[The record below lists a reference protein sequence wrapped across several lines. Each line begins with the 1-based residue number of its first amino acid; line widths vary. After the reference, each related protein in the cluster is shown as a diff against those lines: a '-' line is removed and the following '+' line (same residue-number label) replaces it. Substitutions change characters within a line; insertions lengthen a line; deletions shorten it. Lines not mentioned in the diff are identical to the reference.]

1 MDEVTA
7 PPRAPATPPPTPST
21 PAPIPLQT
29 PRPTINAG
37 SSGGPNEPR
46 GGPRRFAGIAIFEP
60 LRNRDFALLWMGM
73 AVSLLVDGISFVA
86 IAWQVLRLE
95 NAATALSLVGVAWT
109 VPQVLFLL
117 FAGVMS
123 DRFERRK
130 VLVLADVTRAISIG
144 GIGLLTI
151 SGSVELWHIL
161 VLVAFY
167 GTGDA
172 LFMPAFG
179 AIVPDIVPN
188 NRLVEANSLDQFVRP
203 LMLRFVG
210 PAVGGLIVTAVG
222 AGPAFLI
229 DAGTFCLSAVCVLLM
244 RRTRRSRRE
253 AIGPPGVVREISEG
267 LRFVK
272 TQTWLW
278 VSLIAQAVGLLCF
291 FGPLQVLV
299 PIIVKD
305 NLNGTAGDYGIVL
318 AAGGVGAI
326 IASIAMAQRGLPRR
340 SVTVMFMNLAA
351 GTFVFTFFAVVHATW
366 QAMLVSFFM
375 TATFTV
381 GIIVWGTLMH
391 KLVPSDL
398 LGRVSS
404 LDWMVSTTLIPLS
417 FALTGPIA
425 HAIGEEATLAGAGVL
440 GGGLILA
447 FLLTPGLRRI
457 ETDPR
462 LHERSEPA
470 AR

>member
-1 MDEVTA
+1 MNEVRAPLEAGA
-7 PPRAPATPPPTPST
+7 PPPPPPST
-21 PAPIPLQT
+21 PAPLASPPPPRNLNPGSEDAAPLDNH
-29 PRPTINAG
+29 RAFG
-37 SSGGPNEPR
+37 
-46 GGPRRFAGIAIFEP
+46 GIAILEP
-60 LRNRDFALLWMGM
+60 LRNRDFALLWAGM
-73 AVSLLVDGISFVA
+73 AISLLGDGIYFVA

-123 DRFERRK
+123 DRFERQK
-130 VLVLADVTRAISIG
+130 VLVLADATRALAIG
-144 GIGLLTI
+144 GVGLLTI
-151 SGSVELWHIL
+151 SGNVELWHIL
-161 VLVAFY
+161 VLVAIY

-210 PAVGGLIVTAVG
+210 PAIGGLIVTATG
-222 AGPAFLI
+222 AGPAFMI
-229 DAGTFCLSAVCVLLM
+229 DAGTFVLSAICILMM
-244 RRTRRSRRE
+244 RRTRRAPRE
-253 AIGPPGVVREISEG
+253 STPQTGVMREISEG

-278 VSLIAQAVGLLCF
+278 VSLVAQAVGLLCF

-299 PIIVKD
+299 PIIVKND
-305 NLNGTAGDYGIVL
+305 LNGSAGDYGLVL

-326 IASIAMAQRGLPRR
+326 LASLVMAQRGLPRR
-340 SVTVMFMNLAA
+340 SIAIMFMNLAA
-351 GTFVFTFFAVVHATW
+351 GTFVFSFFAIVSSTW
-366 QAMLVSFFM
+366 QAMLVSFVM
-375 TATFTV
+375 TATFTN

-391 KLVPSDL
+391 KLVPSQL

-425 HAIGEEATLAGAGVL
+425 HALGEKTTLAGAGVL
-440 GGGLILA
+440 AGVTILA
-447 FLLTPGLRRI
+447 FLAAPGVRRI
-457 ETDPR
+457 ESDPR
-462 LHERSEPA
+462 LHERSTGVA
-470 AR
+470 GA

>member
-7 PPRAPATPPPTPST
+7 PPRDPGQAPPPPST
-21 PAPIPLQT
+21 PAPVVIPPPL
-29 PRPTINAG
+29 PTLN
-37 SSGGPNEPR
+37 PEPR
-46 GGPRRFAGIAIFEP
+46 DEQGPDSRRFAGIAIFEP
-60 LRNRDFALLWMGM
+60 LRDRDFALLWMGM
-73 AVSLLVDGISFVA
+73 AISLLGDGIYFVA

-95 NAATALSLVGVAWT
+95 NAAAALSLVGVAWT

-123 DRFERRK
+123 DRFDRRK
-130 VLVLADVTRAISIG
+130 VLVLADVTRAVAIG
-144 GIGLLTI
+144 GIGFLTI
-151 SGSVELWHIL
+151 AGSVELWHIL

-179 AIVPDIVPN
+179 AIVPDIVPS

-203 LMLRFVG
+203 LMLRFAG

-229 DAGTFCLSAVCVLLM
+229 DAGTFGLSALCILLM
-244 RRTRRSRRE
+244 RRTARSTRDT
-253 AIGPPGVVREISEG
+253 AGPSGIMREISEG
-267 LRFVK
+267 LRFVR

-278 VSLIAQAVGLLCF
+278 VSLVAQAVGLLCF

-351 GTFVFTFFAVVHATW
+351 GTFVFTFFAVVHSTW

-375 TATFTV
+375 TAMFTV

-391 KLVPSDL
+391 KLVPSAL

-425 HAIGEEATLAGAGVL
+425 HTIGEEATMAGAGAL

-447 FLLTPGLRRI
+447 FLVTPGLRRI
-457 ETDPR
+457 EADPR
-462 LHERSEPA
+462 LHKRSEA
-470 AR
+470 APR